1 MKSSGYILFSLF
13 ALFVIFSDE
22 LFYSFISAGDIS
34 LHSGM
39 KAQEAIVIAIVSYF
53 LLIYDFITSKFTRN
67 NWLQFLALIIILGL
81 YYLTSIFYTS
91 PSSDYWSQLLA
102 YGALSIPSCYIG
114 MRLSREYYDD
124 SIIKLLPYFIIVVS
138 VIIGR
143 AILTKSIG
151 GELLGRDGE
160 NIGFNYQNASYY
172 MAFCYSYCL
181 SYVLFWGRSHSQS
194 FFNRFIYFV
203 MLALMFFCAICCIS
217 GGGRGAFVYMIAIS
231 VYLAF
236 RALHRVKFV
245 NRLWTGLLIILSA
258 IILFILANNLGV
270 FGSEGFLRVTES
282 LTYDPIRNELRHRA
296 ISAFQESPII
306 GNGLGSI
313 WWKLGFYSHNIVTDL
328 LVESGII
335 GTLVICSIL
344 IKCLIK
350 ILRDSKQNNLSF
362 FLFVL
367 FLGALTEVSFSGY
380 WLSTSKLFLVY
391 GYVYSKLRSSLQ
403 PGYRR

>member
-81 YYLTSIFYTS
+81 YYLTSFFYTS

-181 SYVLFWGRSHSQS
+181 SYVLF
-194 FFNRFIYFV
+194 
-203 MLALMFFCAICCIS
+203 
-217 GGGRGAFVYMIAIS
+217 
-231 VYLAF
+231 
-236 RALHRVKFV
+236 
-245 NRLWTGLLIILSA
+245 
-258 IILFILANNLGV
+258 
-270 FGSEGFLRVTES
+270 
-282 LTYDPIRNELRHRA
+282 
-296 ISAFQESPII
+296 
-306 GNGLGSI
+306 
-313 WWKLGFYSHNIVTDL
+313 
-328 LVESGII
+328 
-335 GTLVICSIL
+335 
-344 IKCLIK
+344 
-350 ILRDSKQNNLSF
+350 
-362 FLFVL
+362 
-367 FLGALTEVSFSGY
+367 
-380 WLSTSKLFLVY
+380 
-391 GYVYSKLRSSLQ
+391 
-403 PGYRR
+403 